1 MFRLG
6 DSRIRTKLYLAYAG
20 AFLVIFLV
28 AGGIIHAQVRGL
40 LQRNIENELAKTTEA
55 LRTMVRSAVDVS
67 IRNYMRAVSEKCLDE
82 ARALHRQVKRGRLT
96 EAEAKQRARH
106 AFLSQTIGRTGRV
119 YCLNSQGIM
128 IVHRS
133 RSLLGV
139 DMSGL
144 AFVREQIRRKDGY
157 MTYEWKEPL
166 EARKRSKAVYMTY
179 FEPWDWIISAASYR
193 KEFVQ
198 LVNVEDFRS
207 RFFELRSGATGYPF
221 VLDYSGYL
229 LIHPFLRG
237 LHFRNYDSPGL
248 ASVAERIV
256 TERNGHFDYLWRNPG
271 ETALKKKVVYFK
283 DIPELGWVVA
293 SSSYYEDFQK
303 PLDSIGYV
311 MLSALAVAVLLMIPV
326 SFGIGALITR
336 PISTLQENFARAADG
351 DFSVRMEQHSRDELG
366 LLAGYFNS
374 FMERLTTYSG
384 DLENEIAHRRE
395 TERELFAMDRAK
407 SMFLASASHELR
419 TPLTSIIGFLRL
431 MEKHFRS
438 RFMPVLGPLDPVG
451 RQARKFE
458 KNLAIVRVEA
468 DRLGR
473 LVNDLLD
480 LSKIEAGRMEWR
492 DKILSVDRAL
502 QRAGDASAA
511 LAEDRPGVR
520 LVVEP
525 LAEPLAVRA
534 DADKIHQVLINLL
547 SNAFKNTETGSVT
560 LSADRTETGAR
571 FSVCDTGR
579 GISEDERERIFDIFY
594 QGRDENS
601 RFTQVL
607 GTGLGLSICRRIVA
621 HYESRLEVDSEIG
634 AGSCFR
640 FTLPLAEGE
649 NGGEDGD

>member
-28 AGGIIHAQVRGL
+28 AGGIIHARVRAL
-40 LQRNIENELAKTTEA
+40 LRENIEAELAKTTEA
-55 LRTMVRSAVDVS
+55 LRTMVRTTVDVS

-82 ARALHRQVKRGRLT
+82 ARNLDRQVQRGSLT
-96 EAEAKQRARH
+96 EAEAKERARK

-128 IVHRS
+128 VVHRL
-133 RSLLGV
+133 RSLVGV

-144 AFVREQIRRKDGY
+144 SFVREQVRRKEGY

-166 EARKRSKAVYMTY
+166 ETIKRSKAVYMTY
-179 FEPWDWIISAASYR
+179 FEPWDWIITASSYR
-193 KEFVQ
+193 DEFAQ
-198 LVNVEDFRS
+198 LVNVEDFRQ
-207 RFFELRSGATGYPF
+207 RFFELRSGRSGYPF
-221 VLDYSGYL
+221 VLDYDGYL
-229 LIHPFLRG
+229 LIHPHLRG
-237 LHFRNYDSPGL
+237 LHYREYDSPEL

-256 TERNGHFDYLWRNPG
+256 RERNGHFDYMWRNPD
-271 ETALKKKVVYFK
+271 ERVPKKKVVYYK

-293 SSSYYEDFQK
+293 SSSYYEDFQQ
-303 PLDSIGYV
+303 PLESIGYV
-311 MLSALAVAVLLMIPV
+311 LLTALAVAVLLMIPV

-336 PISTLQENFARAADG
+336 PIDRLQENFARAADG

-366 LLAGYFNS
+366 LMAGYFNS
-374 FMERLTTYSG
+374 FMERLTAYRE
-384 DLENEIAHRRE
+384 DLESEIARRRE
-395 TERELFAMDRAK
+395 TEKELIAMDRAK

-419 TPLTSIIGFLRL
+419 TPLTSIIGFLHL
-431 MEKHFRS
+431 MEKQFRT

-451 RQARKFE
+451 RQARRFE
-458 KNLAIVRVEA
+458 KNLEIVHVEA
-468 DRLGR
+468 ERLGR

-492 DKILSVDRAL
+492 DKTLSVDGVLRRA
-502 QRAGDASAA
+502 AESSAA
-511 LAEDRPGVR
+511 LAAESADVELR
-520 LVVEP
+520 VEP
-525 LAEPLAVRA
+525 PARPMAIRA

-547 SNAFKNTETGSVT
+547 SNAFKNTDTGSVT
-560 LSADRTETGAR
+560 LSAVGTGTGAA

-579 GISEDERERIFDIFY
+579 GISEDERERIFDLFY

-601 RFTQVL
+601 RSTHVF

-621 HYESRLEVDSEIG
+621 RYGGRLTVDSKLG
-634 AGSCFR
+634 RGSCFR
-640 FTLPLAEGE
+640 FTIPFAED
-649 NGGEDGD
+649 ED